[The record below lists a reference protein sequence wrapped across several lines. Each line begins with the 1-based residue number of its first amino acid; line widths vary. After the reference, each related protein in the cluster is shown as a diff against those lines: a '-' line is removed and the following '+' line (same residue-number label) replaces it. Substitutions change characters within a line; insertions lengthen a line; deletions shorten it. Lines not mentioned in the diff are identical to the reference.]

1 MRVFVFAISVFFLM
15 FSVSTVSAAAGLNPN
30 LLPMF
35 GGIEK
40 NATQLAADESFIN
53 DVIKAVGSKDKGSEA
68 FVQKGWEAFF
78 EKRDP
83 ATAMMRF
90 NQAWLLNPRN
100 PDVLWGFGV
109 VSGAMNNT
117 DNSVKFLRQAAEKL
131 SNNARVLVD
140 LGFSLTLFADKIEDA
155 KVSAETVAEA
165 FSCFAK
171 AEKLEPD
178 YEPLFSNW
186 AIALFLNND
195 YAGAW
200 EKIIKAEELGG
211 NTLNPRFIQDLELK
225 MPRPGN
231 LQSVR

>member
-1 MRVFVFAISVFFLM
+1 MRVFIFSISVFFLL
-15 FSVSTVSAAAGLNPN
+15 FSVSVVTGAAEPN
-30 LLPMF
+30 LNLVPMF

-40 NATQLAADESFIN
+40 TAAQVAADESLIK
-53 DVIKAVGSKDKGSEA
+53 DVVKAVGSKDKGSEA
-68 FVQKGWEAFF
+68 FVKKGWEAFF

-90 NQAWLLNPRN
+90 NQAWLLNPKN

-109 VSGAMNNT
+109 VSGAMNNI

-131 SNNARVLVD
+131 ANNARVQTD
-140 LGFSLTLFADKIEDA
+140 LGFSLTLFASSAGDA
-155 KVSAETVAEA
+155 KVDAEIVAEA
-165 FSCFAK
+165 FACFAK

-186 AIALFLNND
+186 AIALFLNKD

-200 EKIIKAEELGG
+200 EKIIRAEELGG
-211 NTLNPRFIQDLELK
+211 NTVNPRFIQDLESK